1 MAKAIQALLAVGL
14 LASSAPAP
22 RQQVPS
28 ASRMASAAGAI
39 AARSTQSAQ
48 PTSVA
53 IKAGRILNVGTG
65 AYAAQQIIWI
75 EGDRIRQI
83 GSESELSRR
92 LPAGTRVIDLSDATV
107 LPGLIDAHTH
117 LTVSP
122 ESLAAAAAAAR
133 ADLATG
139 QAHPVQ
145 PVRQPTEL
153 SKRNALITIQAGFTT
168 VRNLGGPA
176 DESDFALRDAIDA
189 GRIPGP
195 RMLVSGTPL
204 TGGVKGVPELSAAV
218 EDHARKGA
226 DVIKF
231 FATGGVVLGNDVNT
245 ETYSDAEMRA
255 IVDRAHALGRK
266 VAAHAHGA
274 AGIKDAVLAGVDSI
288 EHGSAI
294 SEEIIQLMKARGTY
308 LVPTVYIGLW
318 FQENATRL
326 GLPEGNRTQAI
337 PGRQENLARAFR
349 EGVKVAFGSD
359 SGTFPHGLNAREFG
373 ALRVLGL
380 TPLQAIQASTV
391 SAADLL
397 GWSDRVGTLE
407 AGKFADIIS
416 VEGDPLSDLGVLD
429 HVRLVMKG
437 GTVVKDR

>member
-1 MAKAIQALLAVGL
+1 
-14 LASSAPAP
+14 
-22 RQQVPS
+22 
-28 ASRMASAAGAI
+28 
-39 AARSTQSAQ
+39 
-48 PTSVA
+48 
-53 IKAGRILNVGTG
+53 
-65 AYAAQQIIWI
+65 
-75 EGDRIRQI
+75 
-83 GSESELSRR
+83 
-92 LPAGTRVIDLSDATV
+92 
-107 LPGLIDAHTH
+107 
-117 LTVSP
+117 
-122 ESLAAAAAAAR
+122 
-133 ADLATG
+133 
-139 QAHPVQ
+139 
-145 PVRQPTEL
+145 
-153 SKRNALITIQAGFTT
+153 LITIQAGFTT